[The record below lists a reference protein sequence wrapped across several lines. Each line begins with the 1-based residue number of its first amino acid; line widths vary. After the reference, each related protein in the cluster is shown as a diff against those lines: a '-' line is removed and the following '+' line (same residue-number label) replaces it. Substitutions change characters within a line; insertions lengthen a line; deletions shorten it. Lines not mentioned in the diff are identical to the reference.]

1 MKKLVFIFVTVFT
14 LMVFAGTGYA
24 GDMEIL
30 GIKFPGE
37 KVVAGK
43 TLKLNGVACKK
54 VAWIKVYAGGFY
66 LETPTKDAKEA
77 IESEQV
83 KCFHLEYLTK
93 KATAKKL
100 REGVIELF
108 EKNNSPELLKAHR
121 ADIEKFA
128 SWFDTDM
135 APGKT
140 STTTY
145 VPGKGLTL
153 EYQGEIRGTI
163 PGSEFAQMYFRYT
176 FGEKAD
182 KNIKK
187 GYLGL

>member
-1 MKKLVFIFVTVFT
+1 MKRLTVTFIIVFT
-14 LMVFAGTGYA
+14 LIAFVGVGYA

-30 GIKFPGE
+30 GVKFPGE
-37 KVVAGK
+37 KVVADK

-54 VAWIKVYAGGFY
+54 VVWVKVYAGGFY
-66 LETPTKDAKEA
+66 LENPTKDAIEA

-83 KCFHLEYLTK
+83 KCFHLHYLTK

-100 REGVIELF
+100 QEGVIELF
-108 EKNNSPELLKAHR
+108 EKNNSPELVKAHR
-121 ADIEKFA
+121 TDIDKFA
-128 SWFDTDM
+128 SWFDKDM
-135 APGKT
+135 APGLT

-145 VPGKGLTL
+145 VPGVGLTL
-153 EYQGEIRGTI
+153 EYQGKIKGTI

-182 KNIKK
+182 NKIKK